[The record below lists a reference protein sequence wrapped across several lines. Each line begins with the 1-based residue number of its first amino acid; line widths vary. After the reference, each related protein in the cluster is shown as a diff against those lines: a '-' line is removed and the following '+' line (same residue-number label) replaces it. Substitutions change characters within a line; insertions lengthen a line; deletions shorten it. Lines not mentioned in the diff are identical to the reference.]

1 MSIIPFIALYPHSEW
16 LTSTEFHA
24 LIKPRLG
31 YSIHQNGKIIVR
43 HPHSILC
50 HVEATQQGEKI

>member
-1 MSIIPFIALYPHSEW
+1 MSIISFITFYAYSEW

-31 YSIHQNGKIIVR
+31 YSIPQNGKIIVR
-43 HPHSILC
+43 HLHSLLR
-50 HVEATQQGEKI
+50 HVKVS